1 MAASADDAYE
11 TESTGATNITA
22 STVRVTSSTSARVW
36 GGLRFTGPGT
46 LPPMGAVIDVATLS
60 VFVPTGGTDDANMDI
75 YAEDAASPAAFT
87 TGTGNI
93 TGRTRT
99 TASAAWVQD
108 DIGINAWA
116 ACPTSL
122 VPLIQEL
129 VDRTDYTP
137 TAIVLILKPKSD
149 ITKACWPTSRD
160 GSASLCAKLHLV
172 YHMPTETLTKV
183 GSFTKPAAAG
193 SQAITGVGFKPK
205 LLLLFATAQTVAGN
219 FDPNSHWGFGASG
232 LLGETISYYAMAGW
246 SKDAFG
252 GNDTDRY
259 TAEKALALWEMTSSP
274 QINEANLSSFDAD
287 GFTLNWTDV
296 DQSTEWIIHYLAI
309 GGDNVEAKVSYFNPN
324 NGSTGEQTY
333 SHVGFQPDALL
344 LFGAPDN
351 IDTLDPLPYPG
362 YQHQSFGMV
371 DSAGNQF
378 ATCGSSIWD
387 YNVPPTVSAR
397 YQVADKCFV
406 SIPTNPEAPDHVES
420 AAHWT
425 GMTSNGFKL
434 YWDTASPGGYQ
445 RIISVAIKGL
455 SARVGTTIG
464 KGSAGD
470 VAVTGAGF
478 QPRGAFFAGFN
489 YSANANI
496 QNSNRFSIGA
506 ADTAK
511 NLRSIASF
519 DTNGSTPNSVT
530 DQANFSDAAYIGA
543 DGHPPMSFANYGM
556 VTAWGSDGFT
566 MTWYSAVTYST
577 DQVGYL
583 LLGDAVATLAVAA
596 SSGVASM
603 AGVTVSTAT
612 PATIVAAATSGVAS
626 FSNVIVQSLSI
637 LAAAAMNGVASLSNV
652 AMTAASIL
660 AVAAVSGIA
669 SLPAVIVRSLS
680 ILAAA
685 ASGGVASVSNT
696 LVGSLSILSAG
707 ATSGVATLPAVI
719 VRSLSILA
727 VAATSGVASVAN
739 VIISPILVAAAMN
752 GLASLSGVAV
762 AAPATVVAAAVS
774 GVASLPNV
782 IVKSLSILAA
792 GAASGIASLSNVAMT
807 AASILAVAA
816 TSGVASLSNVTVRS
830 LSILAV
836 AAVSGVASVSNT
848 LVGSLSILSAAATS
862 GAASVSNVSLK
873 AAAILAAASTS
884 GVATAANVLLRA
896 AAILS
901 VVSVSGVASVPNTKV
916 ATRITL
922 SVAATT
928 GRASLPNVV
937 LSSGSVVPAILTVAP
952 SSGVATIPNIKVAS
966 LVRLTVATTSGVA
979 SLSNVTV
986 RSLSILGVASMS
998 GVASVSN
1005 VTVSAV
1011 FSPLTVAATNGTASM
1026 SNVAVTAPARLAIDA
1041 TSGSASLPNV
1051 TVSAATVGELN
1062 LASMNGAASVANV
1075 SIQATAILGVAS
1087 VSGVA
1092 SIDNVIL
1099 CSLSILAVG
1108 STAGLASFPEVTIT
1122 TGVTPLVVA
1131 ATSGAASL
1139 SNLTVSSPSIF
1150 TIAPTSGVASV
1161 AGVEI
1166 VTGVTLLVGTVN
1178 GAASVANVSVS
1189 AAAILA
1195 IGPSSGVAAMP
1206 NVTVLAVT
1214 PGTLTVAA
1222 MSGIASLAHITFGYA
1237 ATVIDLIGSFEFT
1250 TDLSGSYEP
1259 TINLEASYE

>member
-1 MAASADDAYE
+1 MRFAGVAIPKRAIITAAYVVLTSASTKAVTTCKGKVSVEDSADA
-11 TESTGATNITA
+11 TQIANSTDLHTRTRIGAV
-22 STVRVTSSTSARVW
+22 SW
-36 GGLRFTGPGT
+36 T
-46 LPPMGAVIDVATLS
+46 LPAWTIGECDSDTTTPSIVEGIQAIVNKSAWNSGYDINVFFGDLDDESSHTSNCYRVAYS
-60 VFVPTGGTDDANMDI
+60 YD
-75 YAEDAASPAAFT
+75 
-87 TGTGNI
+87 TGTETQRPLLHI
-93 TGRTRT
+93 EYDDPPT
-99 TASAAWVQD
+99 TFVS
-108 DIGINAWA
+108 
-116 ACPTSL
+116 
-122 VPLIQEL
+122 
-129 VDRTDYTP
+129 
-137 TAIVLILKPKSD
+137 
-149 ITKACWPTSRD
+149 
-160 GSASLCAKLHLV
+160 
-172 YHMPTETLTKV
+172 V
-183 GSFTKPAAAG
+183 GSFAAKTSVG
-193 SQAITGVGFKPK
+193 TQEITGVGFTPK
-205 LLLLFATAQTVAGN
+205 AIILFATSQTANGLDRDVR
-219 FDPNSHWGFGASG
+219 WGFGASDG
-232 LLGETISYYAMAGW
+232 GVGQAIAGW
-246 SKDAFG
+246 SEDNLT

-259 TAEKALALWEMTSSP
+259 TAAKVIALFNFPL
-274 QINEANLSSFDAD
+274 INEAELSSFTPD
-287 GFTLNWTDV
+287 GFILNWTTIDI
-296 DQSTEWIIHYLAI
+296 STAYLIHYIAL
-309 GGDNVEAKVSYFNPN
+309 GGTNPEVDVAEFDALNDETGNKSY
-324 NGSTGEQTY
+324 T
-333 SHVGFQPDALL
+333 HVGFQPDVLF
-344 LFGAPDN
+344 LFGQ
-351 IDTLDPLPYPG
+351 PLSWVGEESEYLI
-362 YQHQSFGMV
+362 QCFGFV
-371 DSAGNQF
+371 DGAGNQF
-378 ATCGSSIWD
+378 AMSGASEFD
-387 YNVPPTVSAR
+387 YDPPTVTKR
-397 YQVADKCFV
+397 YQRTDKCFV
-406 SIPTNPEAPDHVES
+406 ALPSGGAPDHVES
-420 AAHWT
+420 AAHWVSMDPT
-425 GMTSNGFKL
+425 GFTL
-434 YWDTASPGGYQ
+434 CWDTAAARHQ
-445 RIISVAIKGL
+445 KIVSVAIRGVRAK
-455 SARVGTTIG
+455 VGTTTAPG
-464 KGSAGD
+464 DASD

-478 QPRGAFFAGFN
+478 KPRGALFAGFN
-489 YSANANI
+489 HAVATTI
-496 QNSNRFSIGA
+496 QDNNRFSLGV
-506 ADTAK
+506 ADTAR
-511 NLRSIASF
+511 NVHSMFAG
-519 DTNGSTPNSVT
+519 DTNN
-530 DQANFSDAAYIGA
+530 ANPSDAKEGNWNVCCYENAEWNFGAPHSALVKTWGA
-543 DGHPPMSFANYGM
+543 DG
-556 VTAWGSDGFT
+556 FT
-566 MTWYSAVTYST
+566 LTWSGTPGYYCT

-583 LLGDAVATLAVAA
+583 LLGDAVATLAVAT

-626 FSNVIVQSLSI
+626 LSNVIIRSLSI
-637 LAAAAMNGVASLSNV
+637 LAAAATSGAASVSNV

-696 LVGSLSILSAG
+696 LVGSLSILAAG

-774 GVASLPNV
+774 GVASLSNV

-792 GAASGIASLSNVAMT
+792 AATSGVASLSSVIVGSL
-807 AASILAVAA
+807 SILAVAA
-816 TSGVASLSNVTVRS
+816 TSGVASLSSVIVGS

-836 AAVSGVASVSNT
+836 AATSGVAS
-848 LVGSLSILSAAATS
+848 L
-862 GAASVSNVSLK
+862 SNVSLK

-1131 ATSGAASL
+1131 ATNGAASL

-1150 TIAPTSGVASV
+1150 MIAPTSGVASV
-1161 AGVEI
+1161 AGLDI
-1166 VTGVTLLVGTVN
+1166 VTGTTLLVGTVN
-1178 GAASVANVSVS
+1178 GTASVANVSIS
-1189 AAAILA
+1189 AATTLA
-1195 IGPSSGVAAMP
+1195 IGPSSGAASVP

-1222 MSGIASLAHITFGYA
+1222 MSGIASLPNVSIGRA
-1237 ATVIDLIGSFEFT
+1237 ATVIDLSASYEHT
-1250 TDLSGSYEP
+1250 TDLSASYEP
-1259 TINLEASYE
+1259 DIDLEASYG